1 MGSFQRR
8 TYSGLGEFWEDFQY
22 LISRRAKI
30 KKAMRGEL
38 ISEAFRERL
47 MNVVTEVND
56 CRYCRSFHLSQASE
70 AGVSKEELMQLTSGM
85 ISIDTPEDEIPAL
98 LYAQHWAE
106 QNAQPDEE
114 HVKEL
119 KENYSE
125 PVVEAI
131 QIILRM
137 IRCGNLLG
145 NTFDYFLYKL
155 SCGRWGQSSMKKP
168 EL

>member
-1 MGSFQRR
+1 MESFQRR
-8 TYSGLGEFWEDFQY
+8 TYTSVGEFWEDFQY
-22 LISRRAKI
+22 LMSHRSKI
-30 KKAMRGEL
+30 KKAMSGEL

-85 ISIDTPEDEIPAL
+85 ISKDTPEDEIPAI

-114 HVKEL
+114 HVKKL
-119 KENYSE
+119 KKHYTE

-137 IRCGNLLG
+137 IRSGNLLG
-145 NTFDYFLYKL
+145 NTLDYFLYKL
-155 SCGRWGQSSMKKP
+155 SFGRWGQSSMKKP